1 MSEAADPGKGEDRAA
16 ARRMASADVLTAVV
30 LLAMGVAMVYGGFA
44 MDRLEVR
51 RIHPMSIPGL
61 VPMMLGAALTV
72 CSLILLANGVRARSA
87 LGAGEGALDGLGW
100 GQVARLGLCLMI
112 TLTYP
117 LGLIGNMP
125 FWLATSLFVTVFI
138 AVFEWRPR
146 TGAGHGIALF
156 TAVLQGVLVGLVTAY
171 VFQELFLVRLP

>member
-1 MSEAADPGKGEDRAA
+1 
-16 ARRMASADVLTAVV
+16 MASADVLTAVM
-30 LLAMGVAMVYGGFA
+30 LLAIGLAMAYGGLT

-61 VPMMLGAALTV
+61 VPILLGAALTV
-72 CSLILLANGVRARSA
+72 CSLVLLANGLRARRAS
-87 LGAGEGALDGLGW
+87 GSSGTFDGFEW
-100 GQVARLGLCLMI
+100 GGIARLGLCLAI
-112 TLTYP
+112 TLAYP
-117 LGLIGNMP
+117 LGLIGAMP

-146 TGAGHGIALF
+146 APAGHAIALL
-156 TAVLQGVLVGLVTAY
+156 TAVLQGALVGVVTAY